1 VVSVWYV
8 CERSV
13 WGEHGVWSVGECGN
27 VRLCQ
32 RGSVWSVG
40 ECGVWS
46 VGGCER
52 GL

>member
-1 VVSVWYV
+1 MSVWYV
-8 CERSV
+8 CERGV
-13 WGEHGVWSVGECGN
+13 WGEHG
-27 VRLCQ
+27 
-32 RGSVWSVG
+32 VWSVG